1 MPTERPVLVA
11 GGGPVGV
18 IAALALAR
26 QGIPVRVFEAE
37 ARVNDSP
44 RAATTHAAT
53 LEMLDELELVDEVIR
68 RGLIEP
74 KFRIW
79 DRAAREVIAEF
90 DFGLLANDT
99 RFPYVVQ
106 CEQHKLANMAIERL
120 RGIAHASVDFC
131 ARVASLEQ
139 FDDRVDV
146 VVESANGTR
155 KISGSHLVGADGGR
169 STVRKALGIAFEGYT
184 HPERFLVLT
193 TSFAFDAEYAQCSRN
208 YFSDPD
214 EWCALFKVSGD
225 DGRGLWRVLFPTRVE
240 ETDEQALDE
249 AAVQSRLQ
257 RFFPKRG
264 PYPVVHRNLYNVHQR
279 VAASFGRGRVFLAGD
294 SAHVNNPLGG
304 LGLNFGIHDAVE
316 LSALLGKVLRG
327 EAGAHS
333 LDQYDR
339 FRRPLNVEYVQQ
351 QTIANKKRLEEKEA
365 AARAAS
371 NEALRRTA
379 ADPVAHRAYLLR
391 ASLIDS
397 VRKRAAAAA

>member
-1 MPTERPVLVA
+1 MQTERPILIA

-18 IAALALAR
+18 VTALALAR
-26 QGIPVRVFEAE
+26 QGIPVHVFEAD

-53 LEMLDELELVDEVIR
+53 LEMLAELGLVDDVVA

-79 DRAAREVIAEF
+79 DRPTRELIVEF
-90 DFGLLANDT
+90 DFGVLASDT

-120 RGIAHASVDFC
+120 RGFAHAGLDFC
-131 ARVASLEQ
+131 ARVTSLQQ
-139 FDDRVDV
+139 FADRVDV
-146 VVESANGTR
+146 VVETAAGARS
-155 KISGSHLVGADGGR
+155 ISGSYLVGADGGR

-193 TSFAFDAEYAQCSRN
+193 TPFSFDAEYAQCSRN

-214 EWCALFKVSGD
+214 EWCALFKVTGD
-225 DGRGLWRVLFPTRVE
+225 DGSGLWRVLFPTRIE
-240 ETDEQALDE
+240 ESDEQALDE
-249 AAVQSRLQ
+249 DAVQSRLQ

-264 PYPVVHRNLYNVHQR
+264 AYPVVHRNLYKVHQR
-279 VAASFGRGRVFLAGD
+279 VAASFSKGRVFLAGD
-294 SAHVNNPLGG
+294 CAHVNNPLGG

-316 LSALLGKVLRG
+316 LSALLGRVLRR
-327 EAGAHS
+327 EAPADI

-339 FRRPLNVEYVQQ
+339 HRRPLNVEYVQQ
-351 QTIANKKRLEEKEA
+351 QTIANKRRLEEKDLQV
-365 AARAAS
+365 RATN
-371 NEALRRTA
+371 NEALRKIA
-379 ADPVAHRAYLLR
+379 ADPAAHRAYLLR

-397 VRKRAAAAA
+397 VRKRATAVA